1 MNASIFLVI
10 ALLPLIIKNIPNAL
24 AAYINCN
31 QVPDTCNGTDNGDT
45 MTASGINGVEFTYNI
60 NGNGGSD
67 KISVNNVDVT
77 FNTIIHGG
85 SGNDIIT
92 GKSERNIFGIGDEG
106 NDVITL
112 SGAHVAAA
120 GLDGADKLI
129 GHSVVSLVLLLQNN
143 PANEPDGK
151 KDFLDCKGS
160 EQSIAYISSEDG
172 DIAVNCKIVKTGL
185 QPIS

>member
-1 MNASIFLVI
+1 MNLYIFMVV
-10 ALLPLIIKNIPNAL
+10 ACLPIFVNFAPNVL

-31 QVPDTCNGTDNGDT
+31 HVPDPCNGTDNSDT

-67 KISVNNVDVT
+67 KINVNDVDVT

-85 SGNDIIT
+85 PGNDFIT
-92 GKSERNIFGIGDEG
+92 GKSERNIFGVGDEG

-120 GLDGADKLI
+120 GLGGADKLI
-129 GHSVVSLVLLLQNN
+129 GHSEVSLVLLLQNN